1 MVKLKAKLSYQKHME
16 NSFIVKASQLKE
28 KAQYTRGIK
37 KEGNQK
43 TTARTRVSD
52 DKKIHAR
59 AQKTK
64 KLFDNT
70 HGFSDVSSTSFLAPR
85 FPDCSF

>member
-1 MVKLKAKLSYQKHME
+1 MVKLKAELCYQKHMQ
-16 NSFIVKASQLKE
+16 NSFIVKAVQLKE

-37 KEGNQK
+37 KEENQK
-43 TTARTRVSD
+43 TTARTRISD
-52 DKKIHAR
+52 DKEIHVR

-70 HGFSDVSSTSFLAPR
+70 HSFSDVSSTSFLAPR
-85 FPDCSF
+85 FPDGSF